1 MELEP
6 SERIELVDIIRGFAV
21 FGICLVNVPEMAGN
35 GVYFRSAHE
44 GSDALIRLLFD
55 MFVQTKF
62 YTIFAFLFGLSF
74 HLFIKSAERRGAGSG
89 AAARRFGTLLVFGAA
104 HAILLW
110 HGDILLTYA
119 LLGFLL
125 LPFIRRKDATVAA
138 WGWSLI
144 GVAIFI
150 HTLLGLT
157 LLFIPANPIS
167 GPVYADGYPGPAERI
182 EYLYTDVA
190 VSLLLNG
197 VELFGLFLLGMYA
210 GRRGWFNPGAVP
222 ARHLAA
228 IQWTSLA
235 VGLLTAAP
243 MAIDYAKEPVY
254 YFEPHYLYIFL
265 SGKALAVFYVT
276 TLMRLAGGGASARY
290 RPLAAVGRLAFT
302 HYLTQTIMTVALVH
316 ALRIEVGALPL
327 WATLLWSAALL
338 ALQTFWSVCW
348 LKRYRMGPFEWVWRL
363 CTWLRVPA
371 MRRDAV
377 RAPEAGTPMA

>member
-1 MELEP
+1 M
-6 SERIELVDIIRGFAV
+6 
-21 FGICLVNVPEMAGN
+21 NVPEMAGN
-35 GVYFRSAHE
+35 GVLFRSAHE

-62 YTIFAFLFGLSF
+62 YTIFAFLFGMSF
-74 HLFIKSAERRGAGSG
+74 HLFIRSAGRRGAGAG
-89 AAARRFGTLLVFGAA
+89 AAARRFGALLVFGAA

-125 LPFIRRKDATVAA
+125 LPFIRRQDETVAA

-150 HTLLGLT
+150 HTLLGLS
-157 LLFIPANPIS
+157 LLIMPANPIS
-167 GPVYADGYPGPAERI
+167 GPVFADGYPGPAERI

-222 ARHLAA
+222 ARRLAA
-228 IQWTSLA
+228 IQRVSLA
-235 VGLLTAAP
+235 VGLTAAAP
-243 MAIDYAKEPVY
+243 MAIAYAKEPVY
-254 YFEPHYLYIFL
+254 HFEPHYLYIFL
-265 SGKALAVFYVT
+265 SGKALAVFYVA
-276 TLMRLAGGGASARY
+276 TLMRLAGGGRSARF
-290 RPLAAVGRLAFT
+290 RPLAAVGRMAFT
-302 HYLTQTIMTVALVH
+302 NYLTQTILTVGLVY
-316 ALRIEVGALPL
+316 ALRIEPGALPL

-338 ALQTFWSVCW
+338 VLQTYWSIRW
-348 LKRYRMGPFEWVWRL
+348 LRRYRMGPFEWIWRL
-363 CTWLRVPA
+363 CTWLRAPA
-371 MRRDAV
+371 MRR
-377 RAPEAGTPMA
+377 EAAGADGTGMPMP